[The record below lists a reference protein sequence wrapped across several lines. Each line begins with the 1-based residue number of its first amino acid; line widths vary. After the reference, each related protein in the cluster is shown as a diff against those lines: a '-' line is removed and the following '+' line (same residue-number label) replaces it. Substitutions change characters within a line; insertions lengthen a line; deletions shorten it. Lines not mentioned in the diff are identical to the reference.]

1 MSWHCLSDN
10 SLSYKEQCGCLHSL
24 ANMICS
30 KNDGKCPNF
39 CFIADFELNL
49 LEKWIWTILHQLC
62 QWKASTNLHW
72 VDTESRAGEFWST
85 RQCLQYVMLYL
96 ITLKLF
102 FVNLIQWTALGA
114 DKFCVQTHVLLPQS
128 LFVINCYSVV
138 ICLMC
143 I

>member
-24 ANMICS
+24 AV
-30 KNDGKCPNF
+30 CPNF

-72 VDTESRAGEFWST
+72 VDAESRAGEFWST

-96 ITLKLF
+96 IALKLF

-114 DKFCVQTHVLLPQS
+114 DKFCIQTHVLLPQS
-128 LFVINCYSVV
+128 LFVINCYFVV
-138 ICLMC
+138 ICRMC

>member
-24 ANMICS
+24 AV
-30 KNDGKCPNF
+30 CPNF

-114 DKFCVQTHVLLPQS
+114 DKFCIQTHVLLPQS
-128 LFVINCYSVV
+128 LFVINCYSVH

>member
-24 ANMICS
+24 AV
-30 KNDGKCPNF
+30 CPNF

-49 LEKWIWTILHQLC
+49 LEKWIWTILYQLC

-72 VDTESRAGEFWST
+72 VDAESRAGEFWST

-96 ITLKLF
+96 ITLQLF

-114 DKFCVQTHVLLPQS
+114 DKFCIQTHVLLPQS
-128 LFVINCYSVV
+128 LFVIYCYSVV